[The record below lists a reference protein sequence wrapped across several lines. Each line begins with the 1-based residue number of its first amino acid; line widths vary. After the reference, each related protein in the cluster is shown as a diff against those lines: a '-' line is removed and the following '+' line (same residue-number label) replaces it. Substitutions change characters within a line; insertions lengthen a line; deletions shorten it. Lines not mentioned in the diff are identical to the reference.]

1 MEFKFETFLY
11 FCQSLAQEV
20 FGSLVAC
27 VISNLENPNYCS
39 YEYRLFFS
47 KSNKNP
53 LREKRNEAS
62 S

>member
-27 VISNLENPNYCS
+27 VISNLENPNYC
-39 YEYRLFFS
+39 
-47 KSNKNP
+47 NI
-53 LREKRNEAS
+53 
-62 S
+62 